1 MKRRGKGER
10 PKSDAFPASLS
21 KRLRRPPPTEAAEGE
36 PAEATAAASPSVV
49 LVTGLPADCTVL
61 ELKSRLEIYG
71 PISRTRIDVD
81 GRGFVTFRSDH
92 AAAAAISASLD
103 PAFGVTVRSK
113 KSSSNFHGNDV
124 EVSFSC
130 QGWWSSNLD
139 YLDAP
144 MMLEGSLKEVVKEM
158 EEKSRRSVQWRFAA
172 FTEEKAKEL
181 RLLTMKGVSITLI
194 VSGEASGCRRGQR
207 ATSPLTLPTTGVEGA
222 SSFLFLFFFFF
233 GLEGNDTLSSYSS
246 SATHAKMPCRV

>member
-10 PKSDAFPASLS
+10 PKSDAFPASLA

-61 ELKSRLEIYG
+61 ELKSRLEMYG

-92 AAAAAISASLD
+92 AAEAAISASLD

-113 KSSSNFHGNDV
+113 KLFSNFHGNDV
-124 EVSFSC
+124 EVSFSS
-130 QGWWSSNLD
+130 QGWWSLDLD

-144 MMLEGSLKEVVKEM
+144 MTLEASLIEAVKET
-158 EEKSRRSVQWRFAA
+158 EEKSRRLVRWRFTT
-172 FTEEKAKEL
+172 FTKEKVKEL
-181 RLLTMKGVSITLI
+181 RLLTMEGVSITSI
-194 VSGEASGCRRGQR
+194 VSREASGCWRGQR
-207 ATSPLTLPTTGVEGA
+207 VTSPLTIPMTSVEGA
-222 SSFLFLFFFFF
+222 SMTTTPNREASEEASIASDV
-233 GLEGNDTLSSYSS
+233 GSDDIGN
-246 SATHAKMPCRV
+246 KQMK

>member
-61 ELKSRLEIYG
+61 ELKSRLEMYG

-92 AAAAAISASLD
+92 AAEAAISASLD

-113 KSSSNFHGNDV
+113 KVLVVRASDPIPAKMGAGISSTSRLLRAEIPLSRHGPSKEKLDAGATAERSKSGP
-124 EVSFSC
+124 EVSHD
-130 QGWWSSNLD
+130 GREIIAYD
-139 YLDAP
+139 D
-144 MMLEGSLKEVVKEM
+144 
-158 EEKSRRSVQWRFAA
+158 
-172 FTEEKAKEL
+172 
-181 RLLTMKGVSITLI
+181 
-194 VSGEASGCRRGQR
+194 
-207 ATSPLTLPTTGVEGA
+207 
-222 SSFLFLFFFFF
+222 LF
-233 GLEGNDTLSSYSS
+233 
-246 SATHAKMPCRV
+246 

>member
-61 ELKSRLEIYG
+61 ELKSRLEMYG
-71 PISRTRIDVD
+71 PISRTRVDVD

-103 PAFGVTVRSK
+103 PAFGVTVR
-113 KSSSNFHGNDV
+113 
-124 EVSFSC
+124 C
-130 QGWWSSNLD
+130 
-139 YLDAP
+139 
-144 MMLEGSLKEVVKEM
+144 
-158 EEKSRRSVQWRFAA
+158 
-172 FTEEKAKEL
+172 
-181 RLLTMKGVSITLI
+181 
-194 VSGEASGCRRGQR
+194 
-207 ATSPLTLPTTGVEGA
+207 
-222 SSFLFLFFFFF
+222 
-233 GLEGNDTLSSYSS
+233 
-246 SATHAKMPCRV
+246 

>member
-10 PKSDAFPASLS
+10 AKSDAFPASLS

-61 ELKSRLEIYG
+61 ELKSRLEMYG

-92 AAAAAISASLD
+92 AAEAAISASLD

-113 KSSSNFHGNDV
+113 KVLVVRASDPIPAKMGAGISSTSRLLRAEIPAKMGAGISSTSRLLRAEIPLSRHGPSKEKLDAGATAERSKSGP
-124 EVSFSC
+124 EVSHD
-130 QGWWSSNLD
+130 GREIIAYD
-139 YLDAP
+139 D
-144 MMLEGSLKEVVKEM
+144 
-158 EEKSRRSVQWRFAA
+158 
-172 FTEEKAKEL
+172 
-181 RLLTMKGVSITLI
+181 
-194 VSGEASGCRRGQR
+194 
-207 ATSPLTLPTTGVEGA
+207 
-222 SSFLFLFFFFF
+222 LF
-233 GLEGNDTLSSYSS
+233 
-246 SATHAKMPCRV
+246 